1 MNLGDWLM
9 DLSMNYSVEH
19 IDDVESG
26 TFIAPVTSDVY
37 LVKHTGC
44 ECDEL

>member
-1 MNLGDWLM
+1 MNLSDWLM
-9 DLSMNYSVEH
+9 DLSRNYSVEH

-37 LVKHTGC
+37 LVKHS
-44 ECDEL
+44 DVKI

>member
-1 MNLGDWLM
+1 MKIEEWLM
-9 DLSMNYSVEH
+9 DLSRNYSVEH

-37 LVKHTGC
+37 LVKHS
-44 ECDEL
+44 DVKI